1 MTYPTNRRFNNADP
15 LYKKW
20 RAAVI
25 RRDKNRCQMP
35 DCPYTGK
42 KTMQAHHIRRWADC
56 ILSRYEV
63 SNGVTLCRK
72 CHARIRNKETA
83 YMLLFTQIVMQNEQT
98 NNTNR

>member
-1 MTYPTNRRFNNADP
+1 MNRRFNKVDP

-35 DCPYTGK
+35 DCPYRDKSGK
-42 KTMQAHHIRRWADC
+42 RTMQAHHIRRWADC
-56 ILSRYEV
+56 ILTRYEV
-63 SNGVTLCRK
+63 SNGITLCK
-72 CHARIRNKETA
+72 GCHARIRNQETA
-83 YMLLFTQIVMQNEQT
+83 YMLLFTQIVIENGQA